1 MIRGLSMSTTVTV
14 MPVVISRPVYLDLHA
29 ARVSVVVD
37 HIYAAA
43 RATAAVAVAE
53 SVAFAAG
60 KAQGPDGQDH
70 D

>member
-1 MIRGLSMSTTVTV
+1 MIHGLSMSTTVTV
-14 MPVVISRPVYLDLHA
+14 MPIVISRPIYLDVHA
-29 ARVSVVVD
+29 ARISVVVD

-53 SVAFAAG
+53 SVAFASR
-60 KAQGPDGQDH
+60 KAQGPCGQDH